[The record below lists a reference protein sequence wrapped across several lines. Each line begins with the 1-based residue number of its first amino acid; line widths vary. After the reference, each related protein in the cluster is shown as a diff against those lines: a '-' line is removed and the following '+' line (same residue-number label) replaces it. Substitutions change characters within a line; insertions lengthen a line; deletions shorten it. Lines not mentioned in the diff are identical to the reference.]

1 MIDLLFNFLLLMFWV
16 RLFPPEQDVTYF
28 NPYIAWINR
37 ISRIVLNRIRIKL
50 PQVSPK
56 QAAGMVFALLLIL
69 RAIVMPG
76 MRFGLEVSVPVSG
89 LVHPVLL
96 SAASFAMMLFYLWTA
111 YLVLA
116 PKRSRGDAMSQ
127 CMRYVARPLPQ
138 WSPQR
143 RWMAVVALGLVISS
157 VLVLVAHAAYS
168 EAGLAPPPPQR
179 FLLRIGV
186 NTAAALVDLL
196 AIMQTLLIAAVIG
209 SWMSLL
215 APSDALAAF
224 CQDAMALLIGPL
236 RDYRLAVGPLD
247 LTPLLAVVALML
259 LHSMLMSLLIPLYE
273 SIVMM
278 GV

>member
-37 ISRIVLNRIRIKL
+37 ISRVVLNRIRMAL

-69 RAIVMPG
+69 RAVVMPG
-76 MRFGLEVSVPVSG
+76 MRFGLEYSVPVSG
-89 LVHPVLL
+89 LLHPVIL

-127 CMRYVARPLPQ
+127 CMRYVVRPLPQ
-138 WSPQR
+138 LSPQH

-157 VLVLVAHAAYS
+157 VLALVAHAAYID
-168 EAGLAPPPPQR
+168 AGLTPPPQR

-196 AIMQTLLIAAVIG
+196 AIVQTLLIAAVIG

-224 CQDAMALLIGPL
+224 CQDSMALLLGPL
-236 RDYRLAVGPLD
+236 RNYRLAVGPLD

-259 LHSMLMSLLIPLYE
+259 LHSMSMSLLIPLYE
-273 SIVMM
+273 AIVTM